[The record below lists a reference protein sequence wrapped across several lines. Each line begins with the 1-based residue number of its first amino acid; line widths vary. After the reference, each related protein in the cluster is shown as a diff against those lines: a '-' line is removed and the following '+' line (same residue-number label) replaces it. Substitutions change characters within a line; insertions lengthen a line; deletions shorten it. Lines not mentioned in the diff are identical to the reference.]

1 MVFLLAIRLN
11 VRLKEGEKAGGA
23 YVFHVDVCLCAGL
36 HEFDTV
42 LQRQLR
48 AKEAAVSRSHQP
60 LCVNGANY
68 AAPYGAFP
76 ISKRRRV
83 AVVLLFGFLIQ
94 VDKAEEVFPQVSSHK
109 ALTKLD

>member
-1 MVFLLAIRLN
+1 MVFLLAISN
-11 VRLKEGEKAGGA
+11 VKLRKEKAGA

-48 AKEAAVSRSHQP
+48 AKEAAVSRSQSCHQ
-60 LCVNGANY
+60 LFCINHANY

-76 ISKRRRV
+76 NN
-83 AVVLLFGFLIQ
+83 GTFLY
-94 VDKAEEVFPQVSSHK
+94 F
-109 ALTKLD
+109 